1 MELVKVN
8 LYAYAYYSGV
18 EYEENIWIK
27 KSSYE
32 KIKECFPTEV
42 YIADIDG
49 KYSETEGKV
58 TVKESFKSD
67 KEYAIEGK
75 LECDGESLKW
85 ELESVYE
92 NNNLD
97 YEFEQEESYTSG
109 TSFLDEEN
117 PIKEN
122 YNKNRRIQRGL
133 FKSNSGLLINSDVNG
148 SFQIM
153 KKAFPNAISRYGIE
167 GVLTPIVINVA

>member
-1 MELVKVN
+1 MELVKAN

-32 KIKECFPTEV
+32 KIKEFFPTEV
-42 YIADIDG
+42 YVADIDG

-58 TVKESFKSD
+58 TVTTGFTSD
-67 KEYAIEGK
+67 KECAIEGK
-75 LECDGESLKW
+75 LECDGANLKY

-97 YEFEQEESYTSG
+97 YESEQEEIESY
-109 TSFLDEEN
+109 L
-117 PIKEN
+117 
-122 YNKNRRIQRGL
+122 
-133 FKSNSGLLINSDVNG
+133 NSIDVYEKVTVKIPR
-148 SFQIM
+148 S
-153 KKAFPNAISRYGIE
+153 KVAELKAYAEKLCGD
-167 GVLTPIVINVA
+167 

>member
-97 YEFEQEESYTSG
+97 YEFEQEEIAE
-109 TSFLDEEN
+109 FLNSIDVYEEVTVKI
-117 PIKEN
+117 PRSKVTELKT
-122 YNKNRRIQRGL
+122 YAEKLCG
-133 FKSNSGLLINSDVNG
+133 D
-148 SFQIM
+148 
-153 KKAFPNAISRYGIE
+153 
-167 GVLTPIVINVA
+167 

>member
-42 YIADIDG
+42 YIEDIDG

-75 LECDGESLKW
+75 LECDGENLKW
-85 ELESVYE
+85 ELKSIYE
-92 NNNLD
+92 NYDLD
-97 YEFEQEESYTSG
+97 YESEQEEIERY
-109 TSFLDEEN
+109 LN
-117 PIKEN
+117 I
-122 YNKNRRIQRGL
+122 I
-133 FKSNSGLLINSDVNG
+133 DVYEKVTVKIPRSKVSELKTYAEKLCG
-148 SFQIM
+148 EQ
-153 KKAFPNAISRYGIE
+153 
-167 GVLTPIVINVA
+167 

>member
-1 MELVKVN
+1 MELVKAN

-32 KIKECFPTEV
+32 KIKEFFPTEV
-42 YIADIDG
+42 YVADIDG

-58 TVKESFKSD
+58 TVTTGFTSD
-67 KEYAIEGK
+67 KECAIEGK
-75 LECDGESLKW
+75 LECDGANLKY

-97 YEFEQEESYTSG
+97 YESEQEEIERY
-109 TSFLDEEN
+109 L
-117 PIKEN
+117 
-122 YNKNRRIQRGL
+122 
-133 FKSNSGLLINSDVNG
+133 NSIDVYEKVTVKIPRSKVTELKTYAEKLCG
-148 SFQIM
+148 D
-153 KKAFPNAISRYGIE
+153 
-167 GVLTPIVINVA
+167 

>member
-1 MELVKVN
+1 MELKMELVKVN

-97 YEFEQEESYTSG
+97 YEFEQEEIAE
-109 TSFLDEEN
+109 FL
-117 PIKEN
+117 
-122 YNKNRRIQRGL
+122 
-133 FKSNSGLLINSDVNG
+133 NSIDVYEKVTVKIPRSKVTELKTYAEKLCG
-148 SFQIM
+148 D
-153 KKAFPNAISRYGIE
+153 
-167 GVLTPIVINVA
+167 

>member
-67 KEYAIEGK
+67 KEYAIEVK
-75 LECDGESLKW
+75 LEGDVQSLKW

-97 YEFEQEESYTSG
+97 YEFEQEEIAE
-109 TSFLDEEN
+109 FL
-117 PIKEN
+117 
-122 YNKNRRIQRGL
+122 
-133 FKSNSGLLINSDVNG
+133 NSIDVYEKVTVKIPRSKVTELKTYAEKLCG
-148 SFQIM
+148 D
-153 KKAFPNAISRYGIE
+153 
-167 GVLTPIVINVA
+167 

>member
-1 MELVKVN
+1 M
-8 LYAYAYYSGV
+8 GGI
-18 EYEENIWIK
+18 ENGISKGKFIRLCILQWSRIRGK
-27 KSSYE
+27 YE
-32 KIKECFPTEV
+32 KIKENLPTEV
-42 YIADIDG
+42 YVADIDG

-97 YEFEQEESYTSG
+97 YEIEQEEIAE
-109 TSFLDEEN
+109 FLNSIDVYEKVTVKN
-117 PIKEN
+117 PRSKVTELKT
-122 YNKNRRIQRGL
+122 YAEKLCG
-133 FKSNSGLLINSDVNG
+133 D
-148 SFQIM
+148 
-153 KKAFPNAISRYGIE
+153 
-167 GVLTPIVINVA
+167 

>member
-49 KYSETEGKV
+49 KYSETKGKV
-58 TVKESFKSD
+58 TVTTGFTSD
-67 KEYAIEGK
+67 KECAIEGK
-75 LECDGESLKW
+75 LEFDGENLRW
-85 ELESVYE
+85 ELESVYKD
-92 NNNLD
+92 NDLD
-97 YEFEQEESYTSG
+97 YESEQEEIAE
-109 TSFLDEEN
+109 FL
-117 PIKEN
+117 
-122 YNKNRRIQRGL
+122 
-133 FKSNSGLLINSDVNG
+133 NSIDIYEKVTVKIPRS
-148 SFQIM
+148 
-153 KKAFPNAISRYGIE
+153 K
-167 GVLTPIVINVA
+167 VAELKTYAEKLCGDR

>member
-67 KEYAIEGK
+67 KEYAIEGT
-75 LECDGESLKW
+75 LECDGEYLKW
-85 ELESVYE
+85 ELKSIYE
-92 NNNLD
+92 NYDLD
-97 YEFEQEESYTSG
+97 YESEQEEIERYLNT
-109 TSFLDEEN
+109 
-117 PIKEN
+117 I
-122 YNKNRRIQRGL
+122 
-133 FKSNSGLLINSDVNG
+133 DVYEKVTVKIPRSKVTELKTYVEKLCG
-148 SFQIM
+148 D
-153 KKAFPNAISRYGIE
+153 
-167 GVLTPIVINVA
+167 

>member
-49 KYSETEGKV
+49 KYSETKGKV
-58 TVKESFKSD
+58 TVFTSD
-67 KEYAIEGK
+67 KECAIEGK
-75 LECDGESLKW
+75 LECDGANLKW

-97 YEFEQEESYTSG
+97 YESEQEEIAEY
-109 TSFLDEEN
+109 L
-117 PIKEN
+117 
-122 YNKNRRIQRGL
+122 
-133 FKSNSGLLINSDVNG
+133 NSIDVYEKVTVKIPRSKVVELKTYAEKLCG
-148 SFQIM
+148 D
-153 KKAFPNAISRYGIE
+153 
-167 GVLTPIVINVA
+167 

>member
-32 KIKECFPTEV
+32 KIKESLPTEV
-42 YIADIDG
+42 YVADIDG

-75 LECDGESLKW
+75 LECDGENLRL

-97 YEFEQEESYTSG
+97 YEFEQEEIAE
-109 TSFLDEEN
+109 FL
-117 PIKEN
+117 
-122 YNKNRRIQRGL
+122 
-133 FKSNSGLLINSDVNG
+133 NSIDVYEKVTVKIPRSKVTELKTYAEKLCG
-148 SFQIM
+148 D
-153 KKAFPNAISRYGIE
+153 
-167 GVLTPIVINVA
+167 

>member
-32 KIKECFPTEV
+32 KIKESFPTEV

-49 KYSETEGKV
+49 KYSETKGKV
-58 TVKESFKSD
+58 TVIENFKSD
-67 KEYAIEGK
+67 KEYAIEGT
-75 LECDGESLKW
+75 LECDGENLKW

-97 YEFEQEESYTSG
+97 YESEQ
-109 TSFLDEEN
+109 
-117 PIKEN
+117 KEIAE
-122 YNKNRRIQRGL
+122 YL
-133 FKSNSGLLINSDVNG
+133 NSIDIYEKVTVKIPRSKVVELKTYAEKLCGD
-148 SFQIM
+148 
-153 KKAFPNAISRYGIE
+153 
-167 GVLTPIVINVA
+167 

>member
-85 ELESVYE
+85 ELESVNE

-97 YEFEQEESYTSG
+97 YEFEQEEIAE
-109 TSFLDEEN
+109 FL
-117 PIKEN
+117 
-122 YNKNRRIQRGL
+122 
-133 FKSNSGLLINSDVNG
+133 NSIDVYEKVTVKIPRSKVTELKTYAEKLCG
-148 SFQIM
+148 D
-153 KKAFPNAISRYGIE
+153 
-167 GVLTPIVINVA
+167 

>member
-32 KIKECFPTEV
+32 KIKESLPTEV
-42 YIADIDG
+42 YVADIDG

-67 KEYAIEGK
+67 KECAIEGK
-75 LECDGESLKW
+75 LECDGVNLKY

-92 NNNLD
+92 NNNLN
-97 YEFEQEESYTSG
+97 YESEQEEIERY
-109 TSFLDEEN
+109 L
-117 PIKEN
+117 
-122 YNKNRRIQRGL
+122 
-133 FKSNSGLLINSDVNG
+133 NSIDVYEKVTVKIPC
-148 SFQIM
+148 SKVAELKTYA
-153 KKAFPNAISRYGIE
+153 KKLCGD
-167 GVLTPIVINVA
+167 

>member
-32 KIKECFPTEV
+32 KIKECFPNEV

-75 LECDGESLKW
+75 LEYDGEYLKW
-85 ELESVYE
+85 ELKNIYDDYD
-92 NNNLD
+92 LD
-97 YEFEQEESYTSG
+97 YESEQEEIAEYLNSIDVY
-109 TSFLDEEN
+109 EEVTVKI
-117 PIKEN
+117 PRSKVTELKT
-122 YNKNRRIQRGL
+122 YAEKLCGEQ
-133 FKSNSGLLINSDVNG
+133 
-148 SFQIM
+148 
-153 KKAFPNAISRYGIE
+153 
-167 GVLTPIVINVA
+167 

>member
-92 NNNLD
+92 NL
-97 YEFEQEESYTSG
+97 S
-109 TSFLDEEN
+109 
-117 PIKEN
+117 
-122 YNKNRRIQRGL
+122 
-133 FKSNSGLLINSDVNG
+133 LIHISEPTR
-148 SFQIM
+148 
-153 KKAFPNAISRYGIE
+153 PN
-167 GVLTPIVINVA
+167 

>member
-32 KIKECFPTEV
+32 KIKESLPTEV
-42 YIADIDG
+42 YVADIDG

-58 TVKESFKSD
+58 TVNESFKSD

-75 LECDGESLKW
+75 LEYDGEYLKW
-85 ELESVYE
+85 ELKNIYDDYD
-92 NNNLD
+92 LD
-97 YEFEQEESYTSG
+97 YESEQEEIAEYLNSIDVY
-109 TSFLDEEN
+109 EEVTVKI
-117 PIKEN
+117 PRSKVTELKT
-122 YNKNRRIQRGL
+122 YAEKLCGEQ
-133 FKSNSGLLINSDVNG
+133 
-148 SFQIM
+148 
-153 KKAFPNAISRYGIE
+153 
-167 GVLTPIVINVA
+167 

>member
-27 KSSYE
+27 ESSYE

-42 YIADIDG
+42 YVADIDG

-75 LECDGESLKW
+75 LKCDGEYLKW
-85 ELESVYE
+85 ELKSIYDDYD
-92 NNNLD
+92 LD
-97 YEFEQEESYTSG
+97 YESEQEEIAE
-109 TSFLDEEN
+109 FLNSMDVYEKV
-117 PIKEN
+117 PVKIP
-122 YNKNRRIQRGL
+122 RGEVTEL
-133 FKSNSGLLINSDVNG
+133 KTYAEKLCGE
-148 SFQIM
+148 Q
-153 KKAFPNAISRYGIE
+153 
-167 GVLTPIVINVA
+167 

>member
-32 KIKECFPTEV
+32 KIKESLPTEV
-42 YIADIDG
+42 YVADIDG

-75 LECDGESLKW
+75 LECDGENLRW
-85 ELESVYE
+85 ELESFYKD
-92 NNNLD
+92 NDLD
-97 YEFEQEESYTSG
+97 YESEQEEIAEYLNSIDVY
-109 TSFLDEEN
+109 EEVTVKI
-117 PIKEN
+117 PRSKVTELKT
-122 YNKNRRIQRGL
+122 YAEKLCG
-133 FKSNSGLLINSDVNG
+133 D
-148 SFQIM
+148 
-153 KKAFPNAISRYGIE
+153 
-167 GVLTPIVINVA
+167 

>member
-32 KIKECFPTEV
+32 KIKENLPTEV
-42 YIADIDG
+42 YVADIDG

-97 YEFEQEESYTSG
+97 YEFEQEEIAE
-109 TSFLDEEN
+109 FL
-117 PIKEN
+117 
-122 YNKNRRIQRGL
+122 
-133 FKSNSGLLINSDVNG
+133 NSIDVYEKVTVKIPRSKVTELKTYAEKLCG
-148 SFQIM
+148 D
-153 KKAFPNAISRYGIE
+153 
-167 GVLTPIVINVA
+167 

>member
-32 KIKECFPTEV
+32 KIKESFPTEV

-49 KYSETEGKV
+49 KYSETKGKV
-58 TVKESFKSD
+58 TVIENFKSD

-75 LECDGESLKW
+75 LECDGVNLSL
-85 ELESVYE
+85 ELESVYKD
-92 NNNLD
+92 NGLD
-97 YEFEQEESYTSG
+97 YESEQEEIEKY
-109 TSFLDEEN
+109 LN
-117 PIKEN
+117 NI
-122 YNKNRRIQRGL
+122 
-133 FKSNSGLLINSDVNG
+133 DVYEKVTVKIPR
-148 SFQIM
+148 SKVTELKTYAEKLCID
-153 KKAFPNAISRYGIE
+153 
-167 GVLTPIVINVA
+167 

>member
-1 MELVKVN
+1 MRKIFG
-8 LYAYAYYSGV
+8 S
-18 EYEENIWIK
+18 K

-97 YEFEQEESYTSG
+97 YEFEQEEIAE
-109 TSFLDEEN
+109 FL
-117 PIKEN
+117 
-122 YNKNRRIQRGL
+122 
-133 FKSNSGLLINSDVNG
+133 NSIDVYEKVTVKIPRSKVTELKTYAEKLCG
-148 SFQIM
+148 D
-153 KKAFPNAISRYGIE
+153 
-167 GVLTPIVINVA
+167 

>member
-27 KSSYE
+27 KSSCE

-97 YEFEQEESYTSG
+97 YEFEQEEIAE
-109 TSFLDEEN
+109 FL
-117 PIKEN
+117 
-122 YNKNRRIQRGL
+122 
-133 FKSNSGLLINSDVNG
+133 NSIDVYEKVTVKIPRSKVTELKTYAEKLCG
-148 SFQIM
+148 D
-153 KKAFPNAISRYGIE
+153 
-167 GVLTPIVINVA
+167 

>member
-75 LECDGESLKW
+75 LECDGESLKL

-97 YEFEQEESYTSG
+97 YEFEQEEIAE
-109 TSFLDEEN
+109 FL
-117 PIKEN
+117 
-122 YNKNRRIQRGL
+122 
-133 FKSNSGLLINSDVNG
+133 NSIDVYEKVTVKIPRSKVTELKTYAEKLCG
-148 SFQIM
+148 D
-153 KKAFPNAISRYGIE
+153 
-167 GVLTPIVINVA
+167 

>member
-32 KIKECFPTEV
+32 KIKESLPTEV
-42 YIADIDG
+42 YVADIDG

-97 YEFEQEESYTSG
+97 YESEQEEIAE
-109 TSFLDEEN
+109 FLN
-117 PIKEN
+117 I
-122 YNKNRRIQRGL
+122 I
-133 FKSNSGLLINSDVNG
+133 DVYEKVTVKIPRSKVTELKTYAEKLCG
-148 SFQIM
+148 D
-153 KKAFPNAISRYGIE
+153 
-167 GVLTPIVINVA
+167 

>member
-49 KYSETEGKV
+49 KYSETKGKV
-58 TVKESFKSD
+58 TVTTGFTSD
-67 KEYAIEGK
+67 KECAIEGK
-75 LECDGESLKW
+75 LEFDGENLRW
-85 ELESVYE
+85 ELESVYKD
-92 NNNLD
+92 NDLD
-97 YEFEQEESYTSG
+97 YESEQEEIAE
-109 TSFLDEEN
+109 FL
-117 PIKEN
+117 
-122 YNKNRRIQRGL
+122 
-133 FKSNSGLLINSDVNG
+133 NSID
-148 SFQIM
+148 IYE
-153 KKAFPNAISRYGIE
+153 K
-167 GVLTPIVINVA
+167 

>member
-1 MELVKVN
+1 MELVNVN

-49 KYSETEGKV
+49 KYSETKGKV

-97 YEFEQEESYTSG
+97 YEFEQEEIAE
-109 TSFLDEEN
+109 FL
-117 PIKEN
+117 
-122 YNKNRRIQRGL
+122 
-133 FKSNSGLLINSDVNG
+133 NSIDVYEKVTVKIPRSKVTELKTYAEKLCG
-148 SFQIM
+148 D
-153 KKAFPNAISRYGIE
+153 
-167 GVLTPIVINVA
+167 

>member
-32 KIKECFPTEV
+32 KIKENLPTEV
-42 YIADIDG
+42 YVADIDG

-75 LECDGESLKW
+75 LECDGEYLKW
-85 ELESVYE
+85 ELKNIYDDYD
-92 NNNLD
+92 LD
-97 YEFEQEESYTSG
+97 YESEQEE
-109 TSFLDEEN
+109 
-117 PIKEN
+117 
-122 YNKNRRIQRGL
+122 
-133 FKSNSGLLINSDVNG
+133 
-148 SFQIM
+148 
-153 KKAFPNAISRYGIE
+153 IE
-167 GVLTPIVINVA
+167 KYLNIINVYEKVTVKIPRSKVAELKTYAEKLCGDR

>member
-49 KYSETEGKV
+49 KYSETKGKA
-58 TVKESFKSD
+58 TGFTSD
-67 KEYAIEGK
+67 KECAIEGK
-75 LECDGESLKW
+75 LECDGANLKW

-97 YEFEQEESYTSG
+97 YESEQEEIAEY
-109 TSFLDEEN
+109 L
-117 PIKEN
+117 
-122 YNKNRRIQRGL
+122 
-133 FKSNSGLLINSDVNG
+133 NSIDVYEKVTVKIPRSKVVELKTYAEKLCG
-148 SFQIM
+148 D
-153 KKAFPNAISRYGIE
+153 
-167 GVLTPIVINVA
+167 

>member
-32 KIKECFPTEV
+32 KIKESLPTEV
-42 YIADIDG
+42 YVADIDG

-75 LECDGESLKW
+75 LECDGKSLKW

-97 YEFEQEESYTSG
+97 YESEQEEIAE
-109 TSFLDEEN
+109 FL
-117 PIKEN
+117 
-122 YNKNRRIQRGL
+122 
-133 FKSNSGLLINSDVNG
+133 NSIDVYEKVTVKIPRSKVTELKTYAEKLCG
-148 SFQIM
+148 D
-153 KKAFPNAISRYGIE
+153 
-167 GVLTPIVINVA
+167 